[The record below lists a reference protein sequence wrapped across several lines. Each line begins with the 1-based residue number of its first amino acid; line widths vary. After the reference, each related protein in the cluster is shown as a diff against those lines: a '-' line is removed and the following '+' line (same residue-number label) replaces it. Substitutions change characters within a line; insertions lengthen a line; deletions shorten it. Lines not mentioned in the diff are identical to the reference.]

1 MTGQIMA
8 KLGWSRWHRS
18 GTLSYLWPLLTESLQ
33 GELLVYVEQIAVR
46 SITMS
51 KPSKLINLKM
61 PTVEEDQLITAAAES
76 DPDAL
81 PLTDE
86 QMQRMVPMRV
96 LRGRPKLANKKLLI
110 SIRYSPEVIDY
121 FKSSGAGW
129 QARMDAVLSEYV
141 QSHSTDDTKG
151 A

>member
-1 MTGQIMA
+1 
-8 KLGWSRWHRS
+8 
-18 GTLSYLWPLLTESLQ
+18 
-33 GELLVYVEQIAVR
+33 
-46 SITMS
+46 MS
-51 KPSKLINLKM
+51 KPSKKINLKM

-86 QMQRMVPMRV
+86 QMERMVPMRV
-96 LRGRPKLANKKLLI
+96 LRGRPKLENKKLLI

-129 QARMDAVLSEYV
+129 QARMDAVLKEYV
-141 QSHSTDDTKG
+141 QSHSADDAKG